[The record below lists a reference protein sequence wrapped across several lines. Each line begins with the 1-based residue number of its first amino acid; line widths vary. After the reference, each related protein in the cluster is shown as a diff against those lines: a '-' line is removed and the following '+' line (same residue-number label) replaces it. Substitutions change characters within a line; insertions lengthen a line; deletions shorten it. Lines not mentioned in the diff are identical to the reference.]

1 MILRLSQLTSLFAL
15 LALTGC
21 GGPTLYPVSGK
32 VLVDGEPLTQGFVVF
47 HPDDD
52 RSIAGADLPRGEVN
66 KEGIYS
72 LRSGDRVG
80 APPGKYRVVIVAQD
94 MNSRAPD
101 ARSAVHPEPKPLINR
116 LYFDAEK
123 TPLRAE
129 VTPKAS
135 PGEYDQMVSRISGKT
150 PIETP

>member
-1 MILRLSQLTSLFAL
+1 M
-15 LALTGC
+15 
-21 GGPTLYPVSGK
+21 
-32 VLVDGEPLTQGFVVF
+32 
-47 HPDDD
+47 
-52 RSIAGADLPRGEVN
+52 PRGEVN

-94 MNSRAPD
+94 RNSRAPD